1 MERTLST
8 AFDIGVIFSLR
19 VASEDANAV
28 MSPKHLSSG
37 VLLPPTIKS
46 AMVTLPLLALFL
58 PTTVILLLL
67 LILVLQNIPK
77 LASLPPVLTISP
89 AVIDEVPVSF
99 N

>member
-37 VLLPPTIKS
+37 VLLPPTINS
-46 AMVTLPLLALFL
+46 AIETSAFPALFL
-58 PTTVILLLL
+58 PLIDILLLL
-67 LILVLQNIPK
+67 L
-77 LASLPPVLTISP
+77 T
-89 AVIDEVPVSF
+89 AVSYTHLRAHET
-99 N
+99 